1 MSQSLKDVARKL
13 YIQHEIE
20 NRYPSRVHYEPPHKF
35 DKLFALYAIGTMR
48 MSGSAHSVAT
58 ALIWHANKRSGRCDP
73 GQVLLAHETKLSP
86 RTVRKAVR
94 ELFRLCVLLKRTRRG
109 SASNAY
115 QLNWKGLRRKFQMF
129 EERVANF
136 RKANDGGEPNDSD
149 EREEEAIG
157 TNVPVGKEQACHSMR
172 HDQSSKP
179 FKEPFENNTGRETVP
194 SGPEGHPDTLPPH
207 LEDPSEVA
215 KGAQRP
221 EQGESAD
228 GSSVRETDQGSQEE
242 RNRPHGAGRDVNE
255 WWWRRR
261 HRELVA
267 ELERCDDPKRRKELQ
282 QRIARAEGHVRGK
295 AAA

>member
-1 MSQSLKDVARKL
+1 MSQSLKDVAREL
-13 YIQHEIE
+13 CIQHEIE
-20 NRYPSRVHYEPPHKF
+20 NRYPPRNHYEAPDKF

-149 EREEEAIG
+149 ER
-157 TNVPVGKEQACHSMR
+157 
-172 HDQSSKP
+172 
-179 FKEPFENNTGRETVP
+179 
-194 SGPEGHPDTLPPH
+194 
-207 LEDPSEVA
+207 
-215 KGAQRP
+215 
-221 EQGESAD
+221 
-228 GSSVRETDQGSQEE
+228 
-242 RNRPHGAGRDVNE
+242 
-255 WWWRRR
+255 
-261 HRELVA
+261 
-267 ELERCDDPKRRKELQ
+267 
-282 QRIARAEGHVRGK
+282 
-295 AAA
+295 